1 MSIRAPVQVRGGG
14 FGLDAELARKAAERY
29 DYDMENEARVWLE
42 TISEMQI
49 GDDFGEGLRDG
60 IILCTVANTIHANV
74 IKRVEIKSKM
84 PFKLMENVSAFLKA
98 CRVMGVNEFD
108 LFETVD
114 LFELKDLGNVVR
126 CVFALGRA
134 VQRNYPEFKGPTLGV
149 KESCKNRRSF
159 TSDQL
164 AGGKNIPA
172 QQTLGSFRTMKRQT
186 TSYTNNVML
195 GADAA
200 QSGYRAPPP
209 PPPPSAEKIEQLS
222 RFRKADQ
229 LAPCNSQLKEKASPF
244 KFVPTKEEVAAT
256 VAELSDEVDKASL
269 NDKKVVLPASGLKRI
284 ADSSGPTAEEEAQ
297 AWIEAVLGEKFLAS
311 FADSLKDGV
320 MLCTLM
326 NKIKPGFIPHIQT
339 STMPFKQMENVSN
352 FVRACR
358 SIGVAEFDLFETVD
372 LYNQKNLGQVIQ
384 CIHALGRTIQK
395 TMPEYD
401 GPHLGVKE
409 STVNLRQFSDAQR
422 REAVSAV
429 PVLAHGSQS
438 VMERRPFDHSASI
451 TFRYDTTT
459 AAAAAADKTSSEK
472 TSSKMKLDTVEHEA
486 QPETSAQA
494 KPVNIE
500 ADATPAHGLEK
511 AESEVAPAP
520 ETEAEKEESAK
531 LQESASE
538 TDDTKEEPAKLQESA
553 SETDDKKEEPAKSQE
568 SASETDDKKE
578 EPAKLQESAPK
589 TEDKPA
595 KSQKPSWLAQRVASL
610 NVTNIGSAVKSHLPV
625 RGSTTALPT
634 RTVWS

>member
-1 MSIRAPVQVRGGG
+1 MAIRAPVQVRGGG

-60 IILCTVANTIHANV
+60 IILCTVANKIHSSV

-126 CVFALGRA
+126 CIFALGRA

-149 KESCKNRRSF
+149 KESSKNRRSF

-164 AGGKNIPA
+164 AGGRNIPA

-222 RFRKADQ
+222 RFRKDDQ
-229 LAPCNSQLKEKASPF
+229 LAPFHSQPKGRASPF
-244 KFVPTKEEVAAT
+244 KLVPTKEEIAAT
-256 VAELSDEVDKASL
+256 VAELSDEVDKTSL
-269 NDKKVVLPASGLKRI
+269 SEKKVTLSASGLKST
-284 ADSSGPTAEEEAQ
+284 ADYSGSTAEEEAQ
-297 AWIEAVLGEKFLAS
+297 EWIEAVLGEKFLAS

-320 MLCTLM
+320 MLCTVM

-358 SIGVAEFDLFETVD
+358 NIGVAEFDLFETVD
-372 LYNQKNLGQVIQ
+372 LYNQKNLGQVVQ

-401 GPHLGVKE
+401 GPNLGVKE

-451 TFRYDTTT
+451 TFRYDTAA

-472 TSSKMKLDTVEHEA
+472 TSSKLEPDTVEHEA
-486 QPETSAQA
+486 QLQTSAEA
-494 KPVNIE
+494 KLANTE
-500 ADATPAHGLEK
+500 ADATPAHKLGK
-511 AESEVAPAP
+511 TESEIA
-520 ETEAEKEESAK
+520 
-531 LQESASE
+531 SASE
-538 TDDTKEEPAKLQESA
+538 MDAEKEEPAKLQKFA
-553 SETDDKKEEPAKSQE
+553 PETEATKGERAKLQE
-568 SASETDDKKE
+568 SAPETEATKG
-578 EPAKLQESAPK
+578 EPAKLQESAPE
-589 TEDKPA
+589 TEATKGEPAKLQETAKKEEPA

-610 NVTNIGSAVKSHLPV
+610 NTTNIGSAVKSRLPV
-625 RGSTTALPT
+625 GGSTTALPT

>member
-1 MSIRAPVQVRGGG
+1 MSIRAPPVQVRGDG

-29 DYDMENEARVWLE
+29 NHNMENEARAWLE

-60 IILCTVANTIHANV
+60 IILCTVANKIQLNI
-74 IKRVEIKSKM
+74 IKRIETKSKM
-84 PFKLMENVSAFLKA
+84 PFKLMENVSAFIKA

-126 CVFALGRA
+126 CIFALGRA

-164 AGGKNIPA
+164 ADGKNIPA

-186 TSYTNNVML
+186 SSYTNNVML

-200 QSGYRAPPP
+200 QSAYRAPPP
-209 PPPPSAEKIEQLS
+209 PPPPSAEKIEQLTQ
-222 RFRKADQ
+222 FRKADH
-229 LAPCNSQLKEKASPF
+229 LVLLGSKPEERASPF
-244 KFVPTKEEVAAT
+244 RLVPTKEEIATT
-256 VAELSDEVDKASL
+256 VAELSDEVDKTSL
-269 NDKKVVLPASGLKRI
+269 SDKKVVSSLFGLKSV
-284 ADSSGPTAEEEAQ
+284 ATNFGPTAEEEAQ
-297 AWIEAVLGEKFLAS
+297 QWIEAVLGEKFLAS

-339 STMPFKQMENVSN
+339 SSMPFKQMENVSN

-372 LYNQKNLGQVIQ
+372 IYNQKNIGQVVQ

-395 TMPEYD
+395 TMPEYN
-401 GPHLGVKE
+401 GPTLGVKE
-409 STVNLRQFSDAQR
+409 STVNLRQFTDAQR
-422 REAVSAV
+422 REAAAAV

-451 TFRYDTTT
+451 TFRYD
-459 AAAAAADKTSSEK
+459 AAAAAIAAADKLSTEK
-472 TSSKMKLDTVEHEA
+472 TLATPEKPDTVEHDA
-486 QPETSAQA
+486 QSATFVQPQPA
-494 KPVNIE
+494 NIQ
-500 ADATPAHGLEK
+500 ADAM
-511 AESEVAPAP
+511 PAP
-520 ETEAEKEESAK
+520 EVENTELEVTPVAETENEKEEPEK
-531 LQESASE
+531 LQG
-538 TDDTKEEPAKLQESA
+538 
-553 SETDDKKEEPAKSQE
+553 
-568 SASETDDKKE
+568 
-578 EPAKLQESAPK
+578 
-589 TEDKPA
+589 
-595 KSQKPSWLAQRVASL
+595 PSRLAQRVAFL
-610 NVTNIGSAVKSHLPV
+610 NAASSGSAAKSHLPIG
-625 RGSTTALPT
+625 GSTTALPT